1 MSLLEKMRAAG
12 SGGKV
17 SGSHLN
23 WFEKL
28 ELRDHKT
35 AEQVFEVIHEFL
47 KTGRVGDFYNKYD
60 IYKWMRQEGIDLQTS
75 YSSFSRVIREFKAQL
90 GSNHGT
96 QKKETNT
103 QGET

>member
-60 IYKWMRQEGIDLQTS
+60 IYKWMRQEGIDLQAS
-75 YSSFSRVIREFKAQL
+75 YSSFSRIAREFKARL
-90 GSNHGT
+90 GDHG
-96 QKKETNT
+96 KKEKTNT
-103 QGET
+103 QGKT